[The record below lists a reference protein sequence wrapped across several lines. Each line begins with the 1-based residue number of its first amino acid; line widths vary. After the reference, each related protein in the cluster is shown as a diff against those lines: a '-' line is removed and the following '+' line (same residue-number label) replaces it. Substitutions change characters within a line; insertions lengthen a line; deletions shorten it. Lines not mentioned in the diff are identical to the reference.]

1 MKRYNLFYNNIRLN
15 NFPLKKEDVDKIYES
30 KVDNVKK
37 NINGE
42 LITIPLN
49 KINVI
54 QVTIV

>member
-1 MKRYNLFYNNIRLN
+1 MKRYNLFYNSIRLN

-42 LITIPLN
+42 LVTIPLN

>member
-30 KVDNVKK
+30 KVDKVKK

>member
-1 MKRYNLFYNNIRLN
+1 MKRYNLFYKNIRLN

-42 LITIPLN
+42 LVTIPLN